1 MIALWVSTA
10 YLLKEGKY
18 RFGSLLT
25 AFPAAFMTAVSIT
38 YILVAQEGFRMDQII
53 SYIIG
58 LSAAVILFVIY
69 LIALIRRK
77 TPAHAEEFKIDDN
90 TSF

>member
-25 AFPAAFMTAVSIT
+25 AIPASFMTAVSIT
-38 YILVAQEGFRMDQII
+38 YIFIAQEGFRLNQII

-58 LSAAVILFVIY
+58 ISAAVILFVVY

-77 TPAHAEEFKIDDN
+77 
-90 TSF
+90 